1 MVSVDAS
8 GHQATSLSCL
18 ESLCYEQI
26 SFWVGVVAK
35 NGGRSGRVVAG
46 TPWTRLTASD
56 FVRLLGDRFPML
68 AVSERQVRYA
78 LNRLVDLGLV
88 LREKFWQSEC
98 FRSHSWWALRAVG
111 ACPDAVGADGAVGDD
126 SLGHPGHPGGAVGAC
141 PDAVGADSLGH
152 PVRSVTPVAPPLL
165 SRTATGVT
173 PNLKPLPSSSD
184 LHSNQVIRSELTKG
198 DPGHGHGH
206 GHGVEF
212 GHPLGHPGCPDAPLP
227 RDPALGHG
235 HPVGAIGP
243 HCPVGHS
250 QGGIWARIHA
260 LASSFCPD
268 AVDSVSPSG
277 VIVRG
282 RLLRVDDGACAPLR

>member
-1 MVSVDAS
+1 LLIPSTLRACLWVGCFRMLSINAS

-56 FVRLLGDRFPML
+56 FVRLLGERFPML
-68 AVSERQVRYA
+68 AVTERQVRYA

-98 FRSHSWWALRAVG
+98 FRSHSWWALS
-111 ACPDAVGADGAVGDD
+111 ACPDVAPCPEDAPAVGTPIVT
-126 SLGHPGHPGGAVGAC
+126 
-141 PDAVGADSLGH
+141 PDAP
-152 PVRSVTPVAPPLL
+152 PVVTG
-165 SRTATGVT
+165 TDTGVT
-173 PNLKPLPSSSD
+173 PNLCTLTSSSD
-184 LHSNQVIRSELTKG
+184 LPLIQAGRRDRAELTEG
-198 DPGHGHGH
+198 SSCSGGMGAISP
-206 GHGVEF
+206 
-212 GHPLGHPGCPDAPLP
+212 PPQ
-227 RDPALGHG
+227 
-235 HPVGAIGP
+235 PVVIGP
-243 HCPVGHS
+243 HCPLGQS
-250 QGGIWARIHA
+250 QGGIWARINA

-268 AVDSVSPSG
+268 AVDPVSPSG